1 MSSLLAF
8 QRSATSKPMTL
19 DPSRIV
25 TIVRALPV
33 FGSVSEQAGVDLI
46 ASGQLVDYEEGQ
58 LLIKQGEPS
67 DHALVVVDG
76 VVEVMVE
83 SKYGLVQLASLDAPA
98 LVGEIGVF
106 TNVPRTASIQAK
118 TKVRAIKLGGDE
130 CQRFGQQNPS
140 FLSTMMR
147 QLGRRFETFNKAIGF
162 YSHALEALER
172 ENFEL
177 TLLEDLMHPLPE
189 LVDFSRSFVRLAE
202 QITLRKAHRE
212 EMANARAIQE
222 SMLPEDDVLEQCKDY
237 VEVHAKMRPAR
248 EVGGD
253 LYDFFLI
260 DPDRLAFTIGDVC
273 GKGIPAALFMAMTQ
287 MVMRYMLRQ
296 QPEVGAAATAGNAL
310 LAATNREMMFATLF
324 CCVLDFRTGL
334 LSYCSCGHHSPLI
347 LRGDGKLD
355 EVATS
360 SLPLGID
367 ERTKYK
373 TSTLTLAPGDRVFL
387 FTDGFTDA
395 HNGAEMLFGEDR
407 LRGAVDKL
415 RSTPSRDFIGSLMK
429 SVDDFAEGAPQFD
442 DLTAL
447 MATMV
452 ARKSVQGDGAG
463 DG

>member
-1 MSSLLAF
+1 MSA
-8 QRSATSKPMTL
+8 KL
-19 DPSRIV
+19 DPSRILP
-25 TIVRALPV
+25 IVRSLPI
-33 FGSVSEQAGVDLI
+33 FGSVPEQAGADLI
-46 ASGQLVDYEEGQ
+46 ASGELLEYKEGD
-58 LLIKQGEPS
+58 LLIKQGDQS
-67 DHALVVVDG
+67 NFALLVVDG
-76 VVEVMVE
+76 VVEVVVE
-83 SKYGLVQLASLDAPA
+83 SKYGIVQLASLDAPA
-98 LVGEIGVF
+98 LVGEIGIF
-106 TNVPRTASIQAK
+106 TDVPRTASVQAK
-118 TKVRAIKLGGDE
+118 TKVRAVKIGDDA

-147 QLGRRFETFNKAIGF
+147 QLGRRFETFNRAIGF
-162 YSHALEALER
+162 YSHSLEALER
-172 ENFEL
+172 EDFDL

-202 QITLRKAHRE
+202 QITLRRAHRE

-237 VEVHAKMRPAR
+237 VEIHAKMRPAR

-260 DPDRLAFTIGDVC
+260 NSDRIAFTIGDVC

-287 MVMRYMLRQ
+287 MVMRYTLRQ

-324 CCVLDFRTGL
+324 CCVLDFRTGI

-347 LRGDGKLD
+347 LRGDKMVD
-355 EVATS
+355 EVATA

-367 ERTKYK
+367 EKTKYK
-373 TSTLTLAPGDRVFL
+373 TSTLILEPGDRVLL

-407 LRGAVDKL
+407 LRAAVDRL

-429 SVDDFAEGAPQFD
+429 TVDDFAVGAPQFD

-447 MATMV
+447 MATVV
-452 ARKSVQGDGAG
+452 ARKPVQGGGAG

>member
-1 MSSLLAF
+1 
-8 QRSATSKPMTL
+8 
-19 DPSRIV
+19 
-25 TIVRALPV
+25 
-33 FGSVSEQAGVDLI
+33 
-46 ASGQLVDYEEGQ
+46 
-58 LLIKQGEPS
+58 
-67 DHALVVVDG
+67 
-76 VVEVMVE
+76 
-83 SKYGLVQLASLDAPA
+83 LVQLASLDAPA

-253 LYDFFLI
+253 L
-260 DPDRLAFTIGDVC
+260 
-273 GKGIPAALFMAMTQ
+273 
-287 MVMRYMLRQ
+287 
-296 QPEVGAAATAGNAL
+296 
-310 LAATNREMMFATLF
+310 
-324 CCVLDFRTGL
+324 
-334 LSYCSCGHHSPLI
+334 
-347 LRGDGKLD
+347 
-355 EVATS
+355 
-360 SLPLGID
+360 
-367 ERTKYK
+367 
-373 TSTLTLAPGDRVFL
+373 
-387 FTDGFTDA
+387 
-395 HNGAEMLFGEDR
+395 
-407 LRGAVDKL
+407 
-415 RSTPSRDFIGSLMK
+415 
-429 SVDDFAEGAPQFD
+429 
-442 DLTAL
+442 
-447 MATMV
+447 
-452 ARKSVQGDGAG
+452 
-463 DG
+463 

>member
-1 MSSLLAF
+1 
-8 QRSATSKPMTL
+8 MTAKL
-19 DPSRIV
+19 DPSRILP
-25 TIVRALPV
+25 IVRALPI
-33 FGSVSEQAGVDLI
+33 FGSVPEQAAVDLVG
-46 ASGQLVDYEEGQ
+46 SGELLEYGEGE
-58 LLIKQGEPS
+58 LLIKQGEQS
-67 DHALVVVDG
+67 DYALVVVGG
-76 VVEVMVE
+76 VIEVMVE
-83 SKYGLVQLASLDAPA
+83 SKYGLVQLAALEAPA
-98 LVGEIGVF
+98 LVGEIGIF
-106 TNVPRTASIQAK
+106 TDVPRTASIQAK
-118 TKVRAIKLGGDE
+118 TKVQAVKLGGE
-130 CQRFGQQNPS
+130 ACQRFGEKNPG
-140 FLSTMMR
+140 FLSTIMR

-162 YSHALEALER
+162 YSHSLEALER
-172 ENFEL
+172 EDFDL
-177 TLLEDLMHPLPE
+177 TLLDDLKRPLPE
-189 LVDFSRSFVRLAE
+189 LVDFSRSFIRLAE
-202 QITLRKAHRE
+202 QITLRRAHRE

-222 SMLPEDDVLEQCKDY
+222 SMLPADEVLEQCKDY

-260 DPDRLAFTIGDVC
+260 DADRLAFTIGDVC

-296 QPEVGAAATAGNAL
+296 DPEVGAAATAGNAL

-324 CCVLDFRTGL
+324 CCVLDFRTGV

-347 LRGDGKLD
+347 LRGDIVVD

-373 TSTLTLAPGDRVFL
+373 TNTLILEPGDRVFL

-395 HNGAEMLFGEDR
+395 HNSEEMLFGEGR

-415 RSTPSRDFIGSLMK
+415 RSVPSRDFIGSLMK
-429 SVDDFAEGAPQFD
+429 TVDEFSEGAPQFD

-447 MATMV
+447 MATVV
-452 ARKSVQGDGAG
+452 ARKPV
-463 DG
+463 

>member
-1 MSSLLAF
+1 
-8 QRSATSKPMTL
+8 MTAKL
-19 DPSRIV
+19 DPSRILP
-25 TIVRALPV
+25 IVRALPV
-33 FGSVSEQAGVDLI
+33 FGSVPEQAGADLI
-46 ASGQLVDYEEGQ
+46 GSGELLEYGAGQ
-58 LLIKQGEPS
+58 LLIKQGEQS
-67 DHALVVVDG
+67 DFALVVVDG

-83 SKYGLVQLASLDAPA
+83 SKYGLVQLAALEAPA
-98 LVGEIGVF
+98 LVGEIGIF
-106 TNVPRTASIQAK
+106 TNVPRTASIRAK
-118 TKVRAIKLGGDE
+118 TKVRAVKIDGDE
-130 CQRFGQQNPS
+130 CQRFGQQNPA

-172 ENFEL
+172 EDFDL

-202 QITLRKAHRE
+202 QITLRRAHRE

-260 DPDRLAFTIGDVC
+260 DSDRLAFTIGDVC

-324 CCVLDFRTGL
+324 CCVLDLRTGM

-347 LRGDGKLD
+347 LRGNRVVD

-373 TSTLTLAPGDRVFL
+373 TSTLILEPGDRVLL

-395 HNGAEMLFGEDR
+395 HNGAEMLFGEGR
-407 LRGAVDKL
+407 LREAVDKL
-415 RSTPSRDFIGSLMK
+415 RSAPSRDFIGSLMK
-429 SVDDFAEGAPQFD
+429 TVDDFAEDAPQFD

-447 MATMV
+447 MATVV
-452 ARKSVQGDGAG
+452 ARKPVQGDGAG

>member
-1 MSSLLAF
+1 
-8 QRSATSKPMTL
+8 MTAKL
-19 DPSRIV
+19 DPSRILP
-25 TIVRALPV
+25 IVRALPI
-33 FGSVSEQAGVDLI
+33 FGSVPEQAAADLI
-46 ASGQLVDYEEGQ
+46 GSGELVEYGEGE
-58 LLIKQGEPS
+58 LLLKQGEPS
-67 DHALVVVDG
+67 DCALVVVDG
-76 VVEVMVE
+76 VLEVLVE
-83 SKYGLVQLASLDAPA
+83 SKYGLVQLAALEAPA

-106 TNVPRTASIQAK
+106 TSVPRTASIQAK
-118 TKVRAIKLGGDE
+118 TKVHAVRIGGDA
-130 CQRFGQQNPS
+130 CQRFGQQNPN
-140 FLSTMMR
+140 FLSTMML

-172 ENFEL
+172 EDFDL
-177 TLLEDLMHPLPE
+177 TLLDDLMRPLPE

-202 QITLRKAHRE
+202 QITLRRAHRE

-222 SMLPEDDVLEQCKDY
+222 SMLPSEDLLESCKDY
-237 VEVHAKMRPAR
+237 VEVHATMRPAR

-260 DPDRLAFTIGDVC
+260 DSDRLAFTVGDVC

-310 LAATNREMMFATLF
+310 LAASNREMMFATLF
-324 CCVLDFRTGL
+324 CCILDFRTGI
-334 LSYCSCGHHSPLI
+334 LSYSSCGHHSPLI
-347 LRGDGKLD
+347 LRGDD
-355 EVATS
+355 VVEEVATS

-373 TSTLTLAPGDRVFL
+373 TSTLKLEPGDRVFL

-415 RSTPSRDFIGSLMK
+415 RSAPSRDFIGSLMK
-429 SVDDFAEGAPQFD
+429 TIDDFAEGAPQFD

-447 MATMV
+447 MATVV
-452 ARKSVQGDGAG
+452 ARKPVQGDGAG